1 MISLQRLLKLQSIYY
16 VLGMLFNFVSIFQL
30 YRGEQQLTPNDP
42 YTGCLVMTIY
52 AFFLLPGLKQKTKW
66 YRILMCVSV
75 LLLGYGGV
83 FNHIQIYQATPEL
96 YCCTAAAIIGPGI
109 NVFGLVLNLIA
120 AAGLFRVNQIGT

>member
-1 MISLQRLLKLQSIYY
+1 MISLQLLLRLQFIYY
-16 VLGMLFNFVSIFQL
+16 VLGVAFNFISIYEVST
-30 YRGEQQLTPNDP
+30 GSQQLTPNDP
-42 YTGCLVMTIY
+42 WTGCLVMTIY
-52 AFFLLPGLKQKTKW
+52 ASFLLPGLKQKIKW
-66 YRILMCVSV
+66 YRILMVVAV

-120 AAGLFRVNQIGT
+120 AAGLFRVD